1 MASPRFILKTDLQ
14 GLEPVAMGGANVL
27 DADARLRALLG
38 SDRAALFAEPTV
50 TWGNGR
56 NAGSVSWYAE
66 AAGDPV
72 PLSALPPARRAV
84 VEQRLA
90 ADLAALA
97 PLMAD
102 PLLRGALV
110 LAGPDSILALDDRP
124 VLTGWGL
131 APAGALRDPSS
142 RAQHLRA
149 VYGAALPPA
158 LAAEGAPAAEP
169 PRPVAPPS
177 PPRAAAPPPP
187 PPPPVGPVAAAAP
200 AARGTGSAWNWWL
213 LPVGLLVAII
223 FLGLGFWLG
232 WQLISERIA
241 AQRLVAHVAD
251 ESRITEQI
259 TRQRATNDALRT
271 EIEQARAA
279 LAGDV
284 CRPGDF
290 GLSPLTPPQVTP
302 VQPSALPP
310 PAPGQQPF
318 QGTLI
323 GLLDQGT
330 VLVLGP
336 LANGQGVGT
345 GTGFVV
351 APGIVVTNAH
361 VVAGLDPARTYVVNR
376 LLGRPRTVQ
385 VVAQTPDP
393 APGRADFAILRLPA
407 DAPALAPLGLTRVAS
422 RLDPVIAAGFPQA
435 IMQTDANFQ
444 ALLDGNIQS
453 IPELAV
459 TDGLVSAVQ
468 SLPSGLVVM
477 PHTAAISRGNSG
489 GPLVDRCG
497 RVVGVNTFGFFNA
510 EQGERVSYAQKVD
523 SLLAFLAAN
532 GVTVP
537 EVTGVCTPAAVAPG
551 GAGAPGAVPA
561 PATPPASPPAS
572 PAAPPVVAPPASG
585 PATPVAPPPGA
596 GASTSPGAVV
606 PAPPGGGTANPPG
619 PGTQTPPGTG
629 TLNPPGTGTPSPPA
643 SGAPNPPAG
652 GAAATPPAGETPP
665 DAVPVLPAVPR

>member
-14 GLEPVAMGGANVL
+14 GLEPVAVGGAAVL
-27 DADARLRALLG
+27 DADARLRALVG
-38 SDRAALFAEPTV
+38 PDRAALFAEPTV

-72 PLSALPPARRAV
+72 PMSALPPARRAV

-110 LAGPDSILALDDRP
+110 LAGPESILALDDRP

-131 APAGALRDPSS
+131 APAGALRDPAS
-142 RAQHLRA
+142 RTQHLRA

-158 LAAEGAPAAEP
+158 LAAEAASAAEP
-169 PRPVAPPS
+169 PRPVAPPP

-187 PPPPVGPVAAAAP
+187 PPPPVAPVAAAAP
-200 AARGTGSAWNWWL
+200 AARATGSAWNWWL

-232 WQLISERIA
+232 WQLISDRIA
-241 AQRLVAHVAD
+241 QQRLVAHVAD
-251 ESRITEQI
+251 EPRITEQI

-290 GLSPLTPPQVTP
+290 GLSPLTPPQITP
-302 VQPSALPP
+302 VQPSAIPP
-310 PAPGQQPF
+310 PAPGQQAF

-323 GLLDQGT
+323 ELLDQAT

-351 APGIVVTNAH
+351 APGIIVTNAH
-361 VVAGLDPARTYVVNR
+361 VVANLDPARTYVVNR
-376 LLGRPRTVQ
+376 RLGRPRTVQ

-393 APGRADFAILRLPA
+393 APGRTDFAILRLPP
-407 DAPALAPLGLTRVAS
+407 DAPALSPLGLTRVAS

-468 SLPSGLVVM
+468 NLPSGLVVM

-532 GVTVP
+532 GVTVA
-537 EVTGVCTPAAVAPG
+537 EVTGACTPATLAPG
-551 GAGAPGAVPA
+551 GAPA
-561 PATPPASPPAS
+561 
-572 PAAPPVVAPPASG
+572 PAAPPPPAGATPPSTLPAAPPAGGPPPAAPPPGTAPPAVAPEAPAAVPPASG
-585 PATPVAPPPGA
+585 TP
-596 GASTSPGAVV
+596 
-606 PAPPGGGTANPPG
+606 
-619 PGTQTPPGTG
+619 
-629 TLNPPGTGTPSPPA
+629 LPPA
-643 SGAPNPPAG
+643 SGAL
-652 GAAATPPAGETPP
+652 P
-665 DAVPVLPAVPR
+665 DAFPLIPAIPR

>member
-14 GLEPVAMGGANVL
+14 GLEPVAVGGAAVL

-38 SDRAALFAEPTV
+38 PDRAALFAEPVV

-56 NAGSVSWYAE
+56 NPGSVSWYAE

-72 PLSALPPARRAV
+72 PLASLPPQRRAMI
-84 VEQRLA
+84 EARLQQ
-90 ADLAALA
+90 DLAALA
-97 PLMAD
+97 PLMGD

-131 APAGALRDPSS
+131 APPGALRDPAS
-142 RAQHLRA
+142 RAAHLRA

-158 LAAEGAPAAEP
+158 LAAEGAPAPEP
-169 PRPVAPPS
+169 PRP
-177 PPRAAAPPPP
+177 AAPPPRSAAAP
-187 PPPPVGPVAAAAP
+187 VPPPVAPLAAAAAAP
-200 AARGTGSAWNWWL
+200 VAARATSSAWNWWL
-213 LPVGLLVAII
+213 LPVGVVVALL

-232 WQLISERIA
+232 WRLISERIA
-241 AQRLVAHVAD
+241 DQRLVAHVAD
-251 ESRITEQI
+251 SSRIDEQI
-259 TRQRATNDALRT
+259 IRQRQTNEAIQR
-271 EIEQARAA
+271 EIELARQA
-279 LAGDV
+279 LQGDV

-290 GLSPLTPPQVTP
+290 GLSPLTPPQITP
-302 VQPSALPP
+302 MQPSSLPP
-310 PAPGQQPF
+310 TPQGQQAF

-323 GLLDQGT
+323 ELLDQAT

-351 APGIVVTNAH
+351 APGVVVTNAH
-361 VVAGLDPARTYVVNR
+361 VVAPLDPARVYVVNR
-376 LLGRPRTVQ
+376 RLGRPVTVQ
-385 VVAQTPDP
+385 VMAQTPEP
-393 APGRADFAILRLPA
+393 APGKPDFALLRLPA
-407 DAPALAPLGLTRVAS
+407 EAPALSPLGLTRVAS

-444 ALLDGNIQS
+444 ALLDGNIRS
-453 IPELAV
+453 VPELAV

-468 SLPSGLVVM
+468 NLPSGLTVL

-523 SLLAFLAAN
+523 SLMTFLQAN
-532 GVTVP
+532 NVNVADL
-537 EVTGVCTPAAVAPG
+537 TGACQPAAVAAPPAAPAA
-551 GAGAPGAVPA
+551 AGAPAA
-561 PATPPASPPAS
+561 PAA
-572 PAAPPVVAPPASG
+572 PAAPP
-585 PATPVAPPPGA
+585 APPPA
-596 GASTSPGAVV
+596 A
-606 PAPPGGGTANPPG
+606 PAA
-619 PGTQTPPGTG
+619 
-629 TLNPPGTGTPSPPA
+629 PA
-643 SGAPNPPAG
+643 AP
-652 GAAATPPAGETPP
+652 
-665 DAVPVLPAVPR
+665 R

>member
-14 GLEPVAMGGANVL
+14 GLEPVALGGAAVL
-27 DADARLRALLG
+27 DSDARLRALLG
-38 SDRAALFAEPTV
+38 PDRAALFAEPVV

-72 PLSALPPARRAV
+72 PLVALPPARRAA
-84 VEQRLA
+84 VEQRLVA
-90 ADLAALA
+90 ELAALA

-110 LAGPDSILALDDRP
+110 LAGPDSILAIEDRP

-131 APAGALRDPSS
+131 APAGALRDQPS
-142 RAQHLRA
+142 RLQHLRG
-149 VYGAALPPA
+149 VYGAVLPPA
-158 LAAEGAPAAEP
+158 LAAEGAPVAEP
-169 PRPVAPPS
+169 PRPAAPP

-187 PPPPVGPVAAAAP
+187 PPPPVAPLAAAAP
-200 AARGTGSAWNWWL
+200 AARATGSAWNWWL
-213 LPVGLLVAII
+213 LPVGLLVAIL

-241 AQRLVAHVAD
+241 QQRLVAHVAD

-259 TRQRATNDALRT
+259 TRQRQTNDALRQ

-290 GLSPLTPPQVTP
+290 GLSPLTPPQITP
-302 VQPSALPP
+302 MQPAQMPP
-310 PAPGQQPF
+310 PAPGQQAF
-318 QGTLI
+318 QGSLI
-323 GLLDQGT
+323 ELLDQAT

-361 VVAGLDPARTYVVNR
+361 VVANLDPSRTFVVNR
-376 LLGRPRTVQ
+376 RLGRPRTVQ
-385 VVAQTPDP
+385 VAAQTPDP
-393 APGRADFAILRLPA
+393 QPGRADFAILRLPA
-407 DAPALAPLGLTRVAS
+407 DAPALSPLGVTRVAS

-468 SLPSGLVVM
+468 NLPSGLVVM

-532 GVTVP
+532 GVTVS
-537 EVTGVCTPAAVAPG
+537 EVTGACTPAPV
-551 GAGAPGAVPA
+551 
-561 PATPPASPPAS
+561 TP
-572 PAAPPVVAPPASG
+572 
-585 PATPVAPPPGA
+585 
-596 GASTSPGAVV
+596 
-606 PAPPGGGTANPPG
+606 
-619 PGTQTPPGTG
+619 
-629 TLNPPGTGTPSPPA
+629 
-643 SGAPNPPAG
+643 G
-652 GAAATPPAGETPP
+652 GAAAPSAPGTPPAAPAPAGTAAPPAAPAPGAAPPAAAPTGPPAAAPPADATPATP
-665 DAVPVLPAVPR
+665 APGPTIPGLPGIPMPPFPR